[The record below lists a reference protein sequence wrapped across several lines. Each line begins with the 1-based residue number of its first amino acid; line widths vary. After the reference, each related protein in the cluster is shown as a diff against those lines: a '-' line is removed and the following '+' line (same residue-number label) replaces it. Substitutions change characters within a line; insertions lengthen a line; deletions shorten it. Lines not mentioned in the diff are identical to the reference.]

1 MKKIFYLLLVLGLI
15 IPLQA
20 QRQSRS
26 ARHLKNGEYKARRTA
41 VRNPNF
47 PDTRNVEGLDNI
59 SFNYSSSLQTIANN
73 EHLIQMAAKRKLRR
87 WLEHQ
92 KNNRIKPE
100 IEGVLGKRF
109 SNFNDAKNTLF
120 NFTEKKNLNTL
131 ISKTRNRYS
140 GENKRNQTTQNNLLK
155 ELKILQHRENEL
167 KGGNRNNAL
176 YADRRVNNIP
186 VQRIVSIPQLSRIRQ
201 ELIKKVEPAIA
212 KYHVSNLVNK
222 KLNSFNSEDHTR
234 ILNSAVGQKHQYYN
248 HLNDWSKLD
257 YIQSLIFKI
266 KDSRRIGPY
275 LSRTNSKFQHEM
287 LSVAQIQQYAEQHR
301 EGGFSVFDSRS
312 YSLYMYN
319 IRDLNNKWISKKNR
333 ELANILSKT
342 AIGATSE
349 VDYLINTYRIKQPDR
364 IQWLN
369 ENYRSNVFRD
379 MVAKTKSLITPQT
392 IANTNTV
399 FNNHIKTAL
408 YAGGKTTNWLN
419 RGNVTNELHRQ
430 FFYTNAHA
438 SRELDK
444 LMFFNDPVRQT
455 TIIMSEKNATD
466 YLKKILAP
474 LDRRNSWSV
483 AEAQQWALGQ
493 IELDNILTR
502 ITVKWQPAT
511 GRINGK
517 VGQEYTHRY
526 SDGNTTYY
534 KMTDGAVVINS
545 DNTLVLNKNNQL
557 VRKLRS
563 EAGGKS
569 WYIKPNGAQHWSNYL
584 ILGPS
589 STKEELE
596 VLFELGTTALAKFIG
611 SVIIPV
617 EDVKVLIDGKDFDG
631 QTASR
636 WLAAGLLVV
645 EVVPGGKLVKVI
657 VKATRTKK
665 AWKIATK
672 IGDKVYISLTKAV
685 RRFTTSELALLKKVD
700 VPDFVSNNLDD
711 LLLTE
716 NRTTI
721 WSLNNV
727 SSGQF
732 KRGDLIE
739 EIFNQWGNKYGGYQN
754 LNDIIP
760 NYRTLDFDGVL
771 ANINEV
777 VSLKSYKR
785 ADKSIST
792 LKTTLRGYVRKLNND
807 IAIGVNHA
815 GKNRVLDFVIE
826 EGSLTQNQMDNI
838 LDYVDDLLDEF
849 TDVDKIKIT
858 PF

>member
-140 GENKRNQTTQNNLLK
+140 GENKRNHTTQNNLLK

-167 KGGNRNNAL
+167 KGGNRNNPL

-222 KLNSFNSEDHTR
+222 KLNSLNSEDHTR

-287 LSVAQIQQYAEQHR
+287 LSVAQIQQYAEQQR
-301 EGGFSVFDSRS
+301 EKSSSIFDLSSFIDIIILDERK
-312 YSLYMYN
+312 Y
-319 IRDLNNKWISKKNR
+319 NKWIHDKNR

-617 EDVKVLIDGKDFDG
+617 EDVKVLIDGKDFNG
-631 QTASR
+631 QEVAR
-636 WLAAGLLVV
+636 WKAAGFLLLAV
-645 EVVPGGKLVKVI
+645 VVPGSNTLKVVKGLKVVSSSATKWGI
-657 VKATRTKK
+657 AAVKANGK
-665 AWKIATK
+665 ATK
-672 IGDKVYISLTKAV
+672 LIFTVVNGVVEFGSRSKLAQIIGTTVSQEAHHIIPWAEKITELPVIQKAARAGFHMNAKINGIALEKYSTLIGTGLHGNHPVYNTFVEKRIQ
-685 RRFTTSELALLKKVD
+685 RFTDITSNLTPEIAKDYLEKKLIPELLEKIELAK
-700 VPDFVSNNLDD
+700 N
-711 LLLTE
+711 
-716 NRTTI
+716 
-721 WSLNNV
+721 
-727 SSGQF
+727 SG
-732 KRGDLIE
+732 L
-739 EIFNQWGNKYGGYQN
+739 N
-754 LNDIIP
+754 LNEFFK
-760 NYRTLDFDGVL
+760 TL
-771 ANINEV
+771 N
-777 VSLKSYKR
+777 
-785 ADKSIST
+785 
-792 LKTTLRGYVRKLNND
+792 
-807 IAIGVNHA
+807 
-815 GKNRVLDFVIE
+815 
-826 EGSLTQNQMDNI
+826 
-838 LDYVDDLLDEF
+838 
-849 TDVDKIKIT
+849 
-858 PF
+858 

>member
-20 QRQSRS
+20 QRQKRS
-26 ARHLKNGEYKARRTA
+26 AGHLKNGEFKARRKA
-41 VRNPNF
+41 VRNSNF
-47 PDTRNVEGLDNI
+47 PDTRNVDGLDNL
-59 SFNYSSSLQTIANN
+59 SFNYSSSLQTIAHN
-73 EHLIQMAAKRKLRR
+73 ERLIQMAAKRKLRR

-100 IEGVLGKRF
+100 MEGVLGRQF
-109 SNFNDAKNTLF
+109 NNYNDAKNALF
-120 NFTEKKNLNTL
+120 DFTERENLNSL
-131 ISKTRNRYS
+131 ISKKRNQYS
-140 GENKRNQTTQNNLLK
+140 GENRKNQTTQNNLLK

-167 KGGNRNNAL
+167 KGGNRNNPL
-176 YADRRVNNIP
+176 YTNRRVNNIP
-186 VQRIVSIPQLSRIRQ
+186 VQRIVTIPHLESIRK

-222 KLNSFNSEDHTR
+222 KLNSLNSEDHTR
-234 ILNSAVGQKHQYYN
+234 ILNSAVGQKHRYYN

-257 YIQSLIFKI
+257 YVQSLIFKI

-275 LSRTNSKFQHEM
+275 LSRTNPKFQHEM
-287 LSVAQIQQYAEQHR
+287 LNVAQIQQYAEQQR
-301 EGGFSVFDSRS
+301 EGGFSVFDSRHQEPDVS
-312 YSLYMYN
+312 VFDFRYRELGSPIDPVDVIQDIKRRAERKKRHEN
-319 IRDLNNKWISKKNR
+319 WTRKKNR
-333 ELANILSKT
+333 ELAKILSKT

-349 VDYLINTYRIKQPDR
+349 VDYLVNTYRIKQPDR

-474 LDRRNSWSV
+474 LDRRNSWSI

-589 STKEELE
+589 STKEELA
-596 VLFELGTTALAKFIG
+596 VLFELGATDLAKFIG

-617 EDVKVLIDGKDFDG
+617 EDVKVLIDGKDFNG
-631 QTASR
+631 QEVAR
-636 WLAAGLLVV
+636 WKAAGFLLLA
-645 EVVPGGKLVKVI
+645 VVPGSQVLKAVKGLKVI
-657 VKATRTKK
+657 SSSATKWGIAAVKANSKSTKLIFTVVNGVVQFGSRSK
-665 AWKIATK
+665 LAKI
-672 IGDKVYISLTKAV
+672 IG
-685 RRFTTSELALLKKVD
+685 TTV
-700 VPDFVSNNLDD
+700 
-711 LLLTE
+711 
-716 NRTTI
+716 
-721 WSLNNV
+721 
-727 SSGQF
+727 
-732 KRGDLIE
+732 
-739 EIFNQWGNKYGGYQN
+739 NQ
-754 LNDIIP
+754 
-760 NYRTLDFDGVL
+760 
-771 ANINEV
+771 E
-777 VSLKSYKR
+777 
-785 ADKSIST
+785 
-792 LKTTLRGYVRKLNND
+792 
-807 IAIGVNHA
+807 
-815 GKNRVLDFVIE
+815 
-826 EGSLTQNQMDNI
+826 
-838 LDYVDDLLDEF
+838 
-849 TDVDKIKIT
+849 
-858 PF
+858 